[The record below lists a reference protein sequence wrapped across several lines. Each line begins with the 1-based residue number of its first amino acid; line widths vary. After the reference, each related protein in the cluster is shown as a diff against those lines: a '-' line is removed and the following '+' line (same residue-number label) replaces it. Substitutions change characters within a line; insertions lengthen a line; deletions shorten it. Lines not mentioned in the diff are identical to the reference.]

1 MSSANITAFF
11 DKARTDESLAEK
23 IQALYA
29 EAAAATAQAL
39 SALAAEIGI
48 RLSPEDLHSS
58 ASEVSDDALSGVAG
72 GMAGEGM
79 GAIDYVNPPAPERI
93 SKYTRDGI
101 NPDAIPAPKPP
112 TRGLNRPQF
121 FKP

>member
-1 MSSANITAFF
+1 MSSDNITAFF
-11 DKARTDESLAEK
+11 DKARTDETLAGK
-23 IQALYA
+23 IQALYG
-29 EAAAATAQAL
+29 EAATATAQAL

-48 RLSPEDLHSS
+48 RLSAEDLHVSP
-58 ASEVSDDALSGVAG
+58 SELTDADLSGVAG
-72 GMAGEGM
+72 GMGGEGM

-112 TRGLNRPQF
+112 TRGTNRPKF
-121 FKP
+121 FQP

>member
-11 DKARTDESLAEK
+11 DKARTDETLAGK

-29 EAAAATAQAL
+29 EAAATAQAL

-48 RLSPEDLHSS
+48 SLSPEDLHSS
-58 ASEVSDDALSGVAG
+58 ASELSDDALSGVAG

-112 TRGLNRPQF
+112 TRGLNRPKF
-121 FKP
+121 S

>member
-1 MSSANITAFF
+1 MSSDNITAFF
-11 DKARTDESLAEK
+11 DKARTDETLAGK

-29 EAAAATAQAL
+29 EAAASTARTL

-48 RLSPEDLHSS
+48 TLSPEDLHISTG
-58 ASEVSDDALSGVAG
+58 ELSDDALSGVAG
-72 GMAGEGM
+72 GMGGEGM

-93 SKYTRDGI
+93 SKYTRYGI

-112 TRGLNRPQF
+112 TRGTNRPKF
-121 FKP
+121 S